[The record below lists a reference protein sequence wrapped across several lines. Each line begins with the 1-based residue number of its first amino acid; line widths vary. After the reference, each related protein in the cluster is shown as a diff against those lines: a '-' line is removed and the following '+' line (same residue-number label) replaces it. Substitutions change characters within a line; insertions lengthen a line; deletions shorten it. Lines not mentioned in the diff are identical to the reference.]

1 MILIPD
7 LKTILL
13 LVPRTG
19 SGSLKRAVLAKYPNA
34 MLLYRHMEADG
45 VPQGYDRWQK
55 IGVLRN
61 PLDRLWSLFKFLQHF
76 KGPYSP
82 EYVKRQR
89 DSVMGLNFSDWLWRN
104 ETVFSDPYSSAGG
117 LEFYPQFSARHPI
130 PETRKSQF
138 IHLRPDLGTAIYH
151 FKELPMLAARLGVKL
166 PRENSTDAH
175 PVGCAQPF
183 MTAEAHEHMQKFFE
197 WDFQQDA
204 VLQFK
209 QIPCE
214 K

>member
-7 LKTILL
+7 LETILL

-61 PLDRLWSLFKFLQHF
+61 PLDRLWSLFKFLQNF
-76 KGPYSP
+76 DGPYHP
-82 EYVKRQR
+82 EYAERQR
-89 DSVMGLNFSDWLWRN
+89 YSVTGLTFSDWLQQN
-104 ETVFSDPYSSAGG
+104 QTVFSDPYSSAGG
-117 LEFYPQFSARHPI
+117 LESHPGFSVRHPI

-138 IHLRPDLGTAIYH
+138 YYLRPDLGTAIYH
-151 FKELPMLAARLGVKL
+151 FNELPMLAARLGVTL
-166 PRENSTDAH
+166 PHENRSYGYCGGNTK
-175 PVGCAQPF
+175 PY
-183 MTAEAHEHMQKFFE
+183 MTPEAEEHMQRFFE

-204 VLQFK
+204 AFQLK